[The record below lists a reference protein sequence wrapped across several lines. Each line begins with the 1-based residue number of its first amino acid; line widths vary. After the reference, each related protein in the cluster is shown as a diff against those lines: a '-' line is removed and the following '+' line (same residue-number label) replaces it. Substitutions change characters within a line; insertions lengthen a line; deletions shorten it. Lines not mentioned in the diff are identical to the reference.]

1 MKAQE
6 RIEQEVDKTIACFD
20 HADKIES
27 DPYFYVRVMGKILSQ
42 ERQERYPVSWLPGMS
57 LLRPVL
63 PIAIVIVNLV
73 TVALVLKSEVSDTE
87 NRETRLTALA
97 EQYSL
102 SQDVYS
108 LFPIKK

>member
-1 MKAQE
+1 MNAHE
-6 RIEQEVDKTIACFD
+6 RIEREVEETIACFEQV
-20 HADKIES
+20 DKIES

-42 ERQERYPVSWLPGMS
+42 EQQERYPVSWLPGMS
-57 LLRPVL
+57 LLRPVF

-73 TVALVLKSEVSDTE
+73 TVALVLKSGASDTE
-87 NRETRLTALA
+87 NRGTRLTAVA

-102 SQDVYS
+102 SQDAYS